1 MKNSKTVGP
10 SINRIEP
17 FFLSEYYENN
27 ECSILYIG
35 KDEREISK
43 IKKKIDWLL
52 PDTQTLLFL
61 AWDQIPYDQVSPSK
75 QTQIE
80 RLETLNS
87 LINNQSK
94 KIILTTVNSI
104 IQKVIPNEI
113 IKQNS
118 LSLIV
123 NQKII
128 FNNIINSLTLLGF
141 Q

>member
-1 MKNSKTVGP
+1 MKNNKTVVP
-10 SINRIEP
+10 SINKIEP
-17 FFLSEYYENN
+17 FFLSEYYKNN
-27 ECSILYIG
+27 EESILYIG

-52 PDTQTLLFL
+52 PDTETLLFQ

-104 IQKVIPNEI
+104 SQKVIHNEI
-113 IKQNS
+113 IKKNS
-118 LSLIV
+118 LRLMEKKQ
-123 NQKII
+123 NN
-128 FNNIINSLTLLGF
+128 FNEIINT
-141 Q
+141 